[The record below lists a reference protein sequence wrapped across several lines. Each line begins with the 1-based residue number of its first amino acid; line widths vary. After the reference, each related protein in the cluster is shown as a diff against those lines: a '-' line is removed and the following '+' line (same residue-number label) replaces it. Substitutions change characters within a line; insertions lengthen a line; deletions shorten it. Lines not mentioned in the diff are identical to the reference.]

1 MPTTEITVQY
11 CSEVNDLPTVD
22 NFSEWAACVQA
33 LVGESLKGE
42 HDEREIVV
50 RIVDSEEMQTLNASW
65 RDRDYATNVLA
76 FPFQGEISAPHIP
89 LGDIVIC
96 APIVAIQAHDQEK
109 PFVDKMAHMFVH
121 GLLHLL
127 GYDHQSTEQ
136 AEAMENI
143 EHEALSRLGYAK
155 PYEND

>member
-1 MPTTEITVQY
+1 MPVTETIVQY
-11 CSEVNDLPTVD
+11 CSEVKDLPTVS
-22 NFSEWAACVQA
+22 NFSEWSACVQSLLA
-33 LVGESLKGE
+33 ESLKME
-42 HDEREIVV
+42 HNEREIVV
-50 RIVDSEEMQTLNASW
+50 RIVDSEEMQTLNATW

-76 FPFQGEISAPHIP
+76 FPFEGEITAAHIP

-96 APIVAIQAHDQEK
+96 APIVAMQARDQGK

-136 AEAMENI
+136 AVEMENI
-143 EHEALSRLGYAK
+143 EREALSSLGYAK